1 MSKEKFKEQ
10 FIELVSQYC
19 DLEPEEITLD
29 MKFREDLG
37 FNSLNFMTFLGDIED
52 NFDIEVDEEKVLEL
66 STVDDAL
73 EYAAEQMEEG

>member
-1 MSKEKFKEQ
+1 MNEKFKEQ
-10 FIELVSQYC
+10 FVELVSQYC
-19 DLEPEEITLD
+19 DLEPEEITMD

-66 STVDDAL
+66 TTVQDAL
-73 EYAAEQMEEG
+73 EYAAELTEEG

>member
-1 MSKEKFKEQ
+1 MNEKFKEQ
-10 FIELVSQYC
+10 FVELVSQYC
-19 DLEPEEITLD
+19 DLEPEEITMD

-66 STVDDAL
+66 ATVQDAL
-73 EYAAEQMEEG
+73 EYAAELTEEG

>member
-1 MSKEKFKEQ
+1 MNEKFKEQ

-19 DLEPEEITLD
+19 DLEPEEITMD

-66 STVDDAL
+66 STVEDAL
-73 EYAAEQMEEG
+73 EYAMEQMGE

>member
-1 MSKEKFKEQ
+1 MNEKFKEQ

-66 STVDDAL
+66 STVEDAL
-73 EYAAEQMEEG
+73 EYAVEQMEG

>member
-1 MSKEKFKEQ
+1 MNEKFKEQ

-19 DLEPEEITLD
+19 DYAPEEIQMD

-52 NFDIEVDEEKVLEL
+52 NFDIEVDEEKVLDL
-66 STVDDAL
+66 VTVQDAL
-73 EYAAEQMEEG
+73 EYAADLM